1 MKILYSM
8 FSFPI
13 SPKIIKKDKNTAQ
26 FEMRELYPGYGV
38 TVGNALRRVLLSSL
52 PGAAITLV
60 KINGVAHEF
69 STLPGVY
76 EDIVSIMLN
85 LKQLRF
91 KVFSDEPEKITL
103 SAKGEKEVKAKDM
116 KIPSQIELINKEAH
130 IASLTKKTAE
140 LEIEVLVEK
149 GLGYEPA
156 ENKKKEKLE
165 VGEIAMDAIFTP
177 VRKVNFV
184 VENMRVGD
192 RTDYDLLKME
202 IETDG
207 TITPE
212 QAISSASEILVKH
225 FSSFVDEFKER
236 EEPKEEIKKEKKIE
250 KKDKPKKEKKVV
262 KKNEKTK

>member
-1 MKILYSM
+1 M
-8 FSFPI
+8 FSFPT
-13 SPKIIKKDKNTAQ
+13 SPKVVKKDQNTAQ
-26 FEMRELYPGYGV
+26 FEVRELYPGYGI

-60 KINGVAHEF
+60 KIKDVAHEF

-91 KVFSDEPEKITL
+91 KVFSDEPEKILL
-103 SAKGEKEVKAKDM
+103 SVKGEKDVKAKDM
-116 KIPSQIELINKEAH
+116 KIPSQIELINKDAH
-130 IASLTKKTAE
+130 IATLTKKTAE
-140 LEIEVLVEK
+140 LELEVLVEK

-156 ENKKKEKLE
+156 EKKKKEKLE

-177 VRKVNFV
+177 VRKVNFI

-192 RTDYDLLKME
+192 RTDYDLLKIE

-212 QAISSASEILVKH
+212 EAISSASNILVKH
-225 FSSFVDEFKER
+225 FSPFVDEFKI
-236 EEPKEEIKKEKKIE
+236 KEE
-250 KKDKPKKEKKVV
+250 PKKEKKSTTKEKPEAEKKVKKIVQV
-262 KKNEKTK
+262 KKNEKAK

>member
-1 MKILYSM
+1 M
-8 FSFPI
+8 FSFPS
-13 SPKIIKKDKNTAQ
+13 SPKIIKKDKDTAQ
-26 FEMRELYPGYGV
+26 FEIRALYPGYGV

-60 KINGVAHEF
+60 KIKDVAHEF

-76 EDIVSIMLN
+76 EDVVSIMLN

-91 KVFSDEPEKITL
+91 KLFSDEPEKILL
-103 SAKGEKEVKAKDM
+103 SVKGEQEVKAKDM
-116 KIPSQIELINKEAH
+116 KIPSQIELINKDAH
-130 IASLTKKTAE
+130 IATLTKKTAE
-140 LEIEVLVEK
+140 LDIEVLVEK

-156 ENKKKEKLE
+156 EKKKKEKLE

-192 RTDYDLLKME
+192 RTDYDLLKVE

-225 FSSFVDEFKER
+225 FSPFVDEFKVR
-236 EEPKEEIKKEKKIE
+236 EEPKEEKKIE
-250 KKDKPKKEKKVV
+250 KKVKPKKEKKEKKVV
-262 KKNEKTK
+262 KKPIKKAKPRTKSK